1 MELIL
6 ADETILPAR
15 MQLEMKPDS
24 ELGEQNSPK
33 KSAPRFLDDKPSRFR
48 TICKNIFFLVLLV
61 SLSYGSFQFVTRYVM
76 QSVHVVGQS
85 MSPTLHDNERYVLN
99 RWVYHVRDPQPS
111 EIVVLRDPAD
121 NCYAVKR
128 IVAKQGDTV
137 VVKKGHL
144 FINGKELQEPYLPK
158 GTPTFPGPQYDEQ
171 MWICGVNQYFVL
183 GDNRNNSADSRIYGA
198 VSRQNI
204 LGMVVP

>member
-1 MELIL
+1 
-6 ADETILPAR
+6 
-15 MQLEMKPDS
+15 MQLEMKPDL
-24 ELGEQNSPK
+24 ELGEQTSLGNSSGPASNLTQARWK
-33 KSAPRFLDDKPSRFR
+33 AFL
-48 TICKNIFFLVLLV
+48 TNLFFTALIAG
-61 SLSYGSFQFVTRYVM
+61 LSYGSFHFVTRFVM
-76 QSVHVVGQS
+76 QSVHVIGQS

-99 RWVYHVRDPQPS
+99 RWVYHVRDPKPS

-144 FINGKELQEPYLPK
+144 FVNGKELREPYLPE
-158 GTPTFPGPQYDEQ
+158 GTPTFPSPLYEEQ